1 MRALV
6 AGCCNYI
13 VTLLLWMVLIFTV
26 RQELNALRNELEIQK
41 WNSELAKQK
50 QREEDIRRRQREEQ
64 QQIEQAHLYLRQQVL
79 MSEYAYSRY
88 LCMNLFV
95 TVYLC
100 VQLVWI
106 CSGSF
111 PCLYRNSTVCSQGSS
126 LVLLC
131 FTMCADKT
139 SQFL

>member
-1 MRALV
+1 
-6 AGCCNYI
+6 
-13 VTLLLWMVLIFTV
+13 
-26 RQELNALRNELEIQK
+26 
-41 WNSELAKQK
+41 
-50 QREEDIRRRQREEQ
+50 
-64 QQIEQAHLYLRQQVL
+64 